1 MSSEPPEDK
10 RPVLRVITGN
20 PSAEELAAILAIVA
34 SVVPPADAPKGLSH
48 WNDHS
53 RGIIRTLRPSAS
65 AWRASTMAH

>member
-1 MSSEPPEDK
+1 VSTELPEDK
-10 RPVLRVITGN
+10 RPMMRVITGN

-34 SVVPPADAPKGLSH
+34 SVVQPEDAPKGLSH

-53 RGIIRTLRPSAS
+53 RGLIRTLRPSAS